1 MNSIVNSLCKP
12 IAIIFVIFAISFQR
26 TFALTCYDNTDGEM
40 QLVSNDDWTFCT
52 LIPDSNVNSVEA
64 GKVSGLSA
72 ENDDIAPYMLAFGN
86 SDDKYQVLSLCI
98 YERYDFRQ
106 FNPKFQVP
114 ELLFRCVCNYDKCNA
129 RTTFD
134 NYLHNLASKP
144 ELAAAG
150 SPKTAS
156 SSSSASTSSTSQH

>member
-1 MNSIVNSLCKP
+1 MSKL
-12 IAIIFVIFAISFQR
+12 IAIIFVIFSISFQK
-26 TFALTCYDNTDGEM
+26 TFALTCWDNSEGEL

-52 LIPDSNVNSVEA
+52 LIPDSNVNSVSGG
-64 GKVSGLSA
+64 GKVSGLSS
-72 ENDDIAPYMLAFGN
+72 ENDDVAPYMLAFGN

-98 YERYDFRQ
+98 YERYDFNA
-106 FNPKFQVP
+106 FNPKFKVP

-144 ELAAAG
+144 ELAAAA
-150 SPKTAS
+150 STAS
-156 SSSSASTSSTSQH
+156 KSKL